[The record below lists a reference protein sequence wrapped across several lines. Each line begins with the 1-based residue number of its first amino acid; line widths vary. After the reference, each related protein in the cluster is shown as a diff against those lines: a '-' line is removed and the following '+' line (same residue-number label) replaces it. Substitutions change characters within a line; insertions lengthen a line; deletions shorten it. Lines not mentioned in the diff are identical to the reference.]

1 MRSAARTNSAVTRR
15 DRCAE
20 RSTLWRSAAAN
31 ASAGAGR
38 LNPMKPADCTAMPN
52 GARSRPSSSAAI
64 GLRQMFPWHT
74 TRMVFGRRRARR
86 MSSAFRRRNGWSS
99 RSGVRRTR
107 NNRSAIAQGSR
118 ENTCGRSATT
128 RPRRRRARGA
138 RGKKYTCH
146 HGPVRALPARVRYLV
161 TGGAGFIGSHLVERL
176 VRDGAEV
183 TVLDDLST
191 GRRENVRGV
200 RHGIRFIRGN
210 AARLEAC
217 RRAMQGVDYV
227 LHHAAVTSVPHSTRN
242 PLAAHH
248 ANVTATLNIL
258 LAAQEAKVRRVVF
271 AGSTAAYGDATELPN
286 HEGLLPRP
294 LSEYAASKLSA
305 EAYCQAFW
313 RTHGLETV
321 VLRYFHIFGPRQ
333 NLDSQYGAV
342 IPLFIAAALRQQPP
356 VIFGD
361 GEQTRDFTFV
371 TNVVEANLLA
381 CHAPAEQAVGAVF
394 NIGCGTA
401 TSIRDLWWEIAELV
415 GVDLEPLHEPAR
427 AGDVRHS
434 MASIAR
440 AREQLGYNPV
450 VSLQEGLQ
458 QTIAYYRER
467 VAADRSDRQRMR
479 AAPAAASPRLVH
491 ANLYPAA

>member
-1 MRSAARTNSAVTRR
+1 M
-15 DRCAE
+15 
-20 RSTLWRSAAAN
+20 
-31 ASAGAGR
+31 
-38 LNPMKPADCTAMPN
+38 
-52 GARSRPSSSAAI
+52 
-64 GLRQMFPWHT
+64 
-74 TRMVFGRRRARR
+74 
-86 MSSAFRRRNGWSS
+86 
-99 RSGVRRTR
+99 
-107 NNRSAIAQGSR
+107 
-118 ENTCGRSATT
+118 
-128 RPRRRRARGA
+128 
-138 RGKKYTCH
+138 
-146 HGPVRALPARVRYLV
+146 RYLV

-191 GRRENVRGV
+191 GRRENLRAVRDC
-200 RHGIRFIRGN
+200 IRFIRGN
-210 AARLEAC
+210 AARLEVC
-217 RRAMQGVDYV
+217 RRATQGVDFI

-271 AGSTAAYGDATELPN
+271 AGSTAAYGDATELPH

-321 VLRYFHIFGPRQ
+321 VLRYFNIFGPRQ

-342 IPLFIAAALRQQPP
+342 IPSFIAAALRQKPP

-361 GEQTRDFTFV
+361 GQQTRDFTFV
-371 TNVVEANLLA
+371 PNVVEANLLA
-381 CHAPAEQAVGAVF
+381 CHAPAEQTVGAVF

-401 TSIRDLWWEIAELV
+401 TSIHDLWREIADLV
-415 GVDLEPLHEPAR
+415 GIDLEPLHEPAR
-427 AGDVRHS
+427 IGDVRHS

-450 VSLQEGLQ
+450 VSLQEGLR

-467 VAADRSDRQRMR
+467 VAADRPVRQDMR
-479 AAPAAASPRLVH
+479 TAPAHATPRLVH